1 MVGEN
6 KSECVY
12 KRIVASFEPVW
23 GGGEVGA
30 VGVETLRRMVGEEK
44 IEKKR
49 RRE

>member
-12 KRIVASFEPVW
+12 KRIVASFEPV
-23 GGGEVGA
+23 GGGEEGA
-30 VGVETLRRMVGEEK
+30 VGVATLKRMVGEEK